1 MAVQQ
6 GAAPDSGTAA
16 PRLLVVE
23 SDAQTAAMA
32 HRCLARAGFSVE
44 VCSCIAQAMVWVE
57 RSWPDLVVLD
67 PRLPGD
73 DGFAFQRLRACYP
86 KRTKLYVILDNLHQV
101 HDHPRFLAIA
111 RTLGITLVFTP
122 TEASWLN
129 AIEPHFGVLK
139 RFTLAGTDDRSHVQ
153 RRRRIYRYLR
163 WRDRTNGIRG
173 HPLQRLRSV
182 SINKLEEH

>member
-1 MAVQQ
+1 MRATYSRKLGTEVLL
-6 GAAPDSGTAA
+6 GFLDLHADVLSGI
-16 PRLLVVE
+16 
-23 SDAQTAAMA
+23 
-32 HRCLARAGFSVE
+32 FSKRKGIRE
-44 VCSCIAQAMVWVE
+44 VGE
-57 RSWPDLVVLD
+57 
-67 PRLPGD
+67 
-73 DGFAFQRLRACYP
+73 AFQRLRACYP

-163 WRDRTNGIRG
+163 WRDRSNGIRG

>member
-1 MAVQQ
+1 MAWARTGKAQTMRATYSRTLGTEVFLGFLDLHDDVLSGIFSKRKRISDV
-6 GAAPDSGTAA
+6 GAAF
-16 PRLLVVE
+16 R
-23 SDAQTAAMA
+23 
-32 HRCLARAGFSVE
+32 
-44 VCSCIAQAMVWVE
+44 
-57 RSWPDLVVLD
+57 
-67 PRLPGD
+67 
-73 DGFAFQRLRACYP
+73 RLRTCYP
-86 KRTKLYVILDNLHQV
+86 TRTTLYVILDNLHQV

-111 RTLGITLVFTP
+111 RTLGIKLVFTP

-139 RFTLAGTDDRSHVQ
+139 RFTINGTDDCSHLE

-163 WRDRTNGIRG
+163 WRDRTHGVSG